1 MEKFVL
7 SGIKNDLLEAGK
19 DEGCIT
25 FQHLNELLPE
35 QIKDPGAI
43 EELFDFLGEN
53 NIEIVTQEESGKR
66 RTLSGE
72 EWTGKKAGEDE
83 TLPDALPD
91 NEEHES
97 EETTTTYL
105 REMGQFDLL
114 TPEEEAKYSKTIRE
128 GFDAIIAA
136 IREDT
141 SGVNEIRM
149 LVDRIDL
156 WHRRDPTLKPK
167 KQQLNYMRHCVL
179 IATRNYPDIRELF
192 ELNTKIE
199 AYNRSVEVAKD
210 AMIRANLRLVV
221 SIAKRYMHQGLTL
234 ADLIQEGNLGLMR
247 AVFRFDYKKGNKF
260 STYAS
265 WWIRQAITRAIL
277 DKTRTIRL
285 PVHFL
290 ELRSQ
295 FFKAFYSLLKELGR
309 EPTPVEIS
317 KMTDL
322 PMDKILAI
330 LEASREPISLET
342 PVGDDDS
349 TLGDFLENQESESPY
364 DAVQNRELAH
374 RVTEVLSTLLACAAK
389 HGLAE
394 VSPMVCALDQ
404 PDRLAFPLRRGLVWR
419 RNVDELRTAGPGQD
433 LLPGIASL
441 FNGALFSAKAI
452 EAVGVPDIRLFVRGD
467 EVDVHRRLVRSGLP
481 FGTCLD
487 TVYLHPYG
495 SDEFKPILGGRM
507 HTQYPDDPTK
517 RFFTYRNRGYLLA
530 QPGLRKLLP
539 QEWLRFGWYFLVTRR
554 DPAGLRE
561 WIRLRRM
568 GRRERFSRSQP
579 LTGGP
584 S

>member
-1 MEKFVL
+1 ML
-7 SGIKNDLLEAGK
+7 AGIKDDLLEAGK
-19 DEGCIT
+19 NEGCIT
-25 FQHLNELLPE
+25 FQLLNELLPDDVN
-35 QIKDPGAI
+35 DPKAI
-43 EELFDFLGEN
+43 EEIFDFLGEN
-53 NIEIVTQEESGKR
+53 NIEIVTQEKSGKKK
-66 RTLSGE
+66 TLSGE
-72 EWTGKKAGEDE
+72 EWTGKSELISDD
-83 TLPDALPD
+83 LDSDALPD
-91 NEEHES
+91 SEEHDS

-114 TPEEEAKYSKTIRE
+114 TPEDEAKYSKTIRE
-128 GFDAIIAA
+128 GFDAIIGA
-136 IREDT
+136 IREDKT
-141 SGVNEIRM
+141 DTTEMKM
-149 LVDRIDL
+149 LIDRIDL
-156 WHRRDPTLKPK
+156 WEKRDPTLKPK
-167 KQQLNYMRHCVL
+167 KQQLNYMRHCVMV
-179 IATRNYPDIRELF
+179 AAQKHTDIRELF
-192 ELNTKIE
+192 ELHTKLE
-199 AYNRSVEVAKD
+199 AYNRSIETAKD

-374 RVTEVLSTLLACAAK
+374 RVTEVLSSLT
-389 HGLAE
+389 
-394 VSPMVCALDQ
+394 
-404 PDRLAFPLRRGLVWR
+404 DR
-419 RNVDELRTAGPGQD
+419 EEK
-433 LLPGIASL
+433 I
-441 FNGALFSAKAI
+441 
-452 EAVGVPDIRLFVRGD
+452 IR
-467 EVDVHRRLVRSGLP
+467 
-481 FGTCLD
+481 
-487 TVYLHPYG
+487 
-495 SDEFKPILGGRM
+495 
-507 HTQYPDDPTK
+507 
-517 RFFTYRNRGYLLA
+517 
-530 QPGLRKLLP
+530 
-539 QEWLRFGWYFLVTRR
+539 LRFGIGEKAEYTLEEIGKRFNVS
-554 DPAGLRE
+554 RE
-561 WIRLRRM
+561 RIRQIEKKALNRLRHSS
-568 GRRERFSRSQP
+568 RREKLRFF
-579 LTGGP
+579 LD
-584 S
+584 

>member
-1 MEKFVL
+1 VL

-66 RTLSGE
+66 KTLSGE
-72 EWTGKKAGEDE
+72 EWTGKKSGEEE
-83 TLPDALPD
+83 TVSDSLPDS
-91 NEEHES
+91 EEHES

-128 GFDAIIAA
+128 GFDAIIDA
-136 IREDT
+136 IRQDQ
-141 SGVNEIRM
+141 SGVSEIKM

-156 WHRRDPTLKPK
+156 WQRRDPTLKPK
-167 KQQLNYMRHCVL
+167 KQQLNYMRHCVS
-179 IATRNYPDIRELF
+179 IANRNYPDRRELF
-192 ELNTKIE
+192 ELSTKIE
-199 AYNRSVEVAKD
+199 AYNRSIEFAKD
-210 AMIRANLRLVV
+210 SMIRANLRLVV

-374 RVTEVLSTLLACAAK
+374 RVTEVLSTLT
-389 HGLAE
+389 
-394 VSPMVCALDQ
+394 
-404 PDRLAFPLRRGLVWR
+404 DR
-419 RNVDELRTAGPGQD
+419 EEK
-433 LLPGIASL
+433 I
-441 FNGALFSAKAI
+441 
-452 EAVGVPDIRLFVRGD
+452 IR
-467 EVDVHRRLVRSGLP
+467 
-481 FGTCLD
+481 
-487 TVYLHPYG
+487 
-495 SDEFKPILGGRM
+495 
-507 HTQYPDDPTK
+507 
-517 RFFTYRNRGYLLA
+517 
-530 QPGLRKLLP
+530 
-539 QEWLRFGWYFLVTRR
+539 LRFGIGEKAEYTLEEIGKRFNVS
-554 DPAGLRE
+554 RE
-561 WIRLRRM
+561 RIRQIEKKALNRLRHSS
-568 GRRERFSRSQP
+568 RREKLRFF
-579 LTGGP
+579 LD
-584 S
+584 

>member
-1 MEKFVL
+1 ML
-7 SGIKNDLLEAGK
+7 AGIKNDLLEAGK

-25 FQHLNELLPE
+25 FQHLNELLPD
-35 QIKDPGAI
+35 QVKDPGAI

-66 RTLSGE
+66 KTLSGE
-72 EWTGKKAGEDE
+72 EWTGRKSGDDDSVSD
-83 TLPDALPD
+83 TLPD

-128 GFDAIIAA
+128 GFDAIIEA
-136 IREDT
+136 IREDV
-141 SGVNEIRM
+141 SGVNEIKL

-167 KQQLNYMRHCVL
+167 KQQLNYMRHCVS
-179 IATRNYPDIRELF
+179 IANRNYPDKRELF

-199 AYNRSVEVAKD
+199 AYNRSIETAKD

-374 RVTEVLSTLLACAAK
+374 RVTEVLSTLT
-389 HGLAE
+389 
-394 VSPMVCALDQ
+394 
-404 PDRLAFPLRRGLVWR
+404 DR
-419 RNVDELRTAGPGQD
+419 EEK
-433 LLPGIASL
+433 I
-441 FNGALFSAKAI
+441 
-452 EAVGVPDIRLFVRGD
+452 IR
-467 EVDVHRRLVRSGLP
+467 
-481 FGTCLD
+481 
-487 TVYLHPYG
+487 
-495 SDEFKPILGGRM
+495 
-507 HTQYPDDPTK
+507 
-517 RFFTYRNRGYLLA
+517 
-530 QPGLRKLLP
+530 
-539 QEWLRFGWYFLVTRR
+539 LRFGIGEKAEYTLEEIGKRFNVS
-554 DPAGLRE
+554 RE
-561 WIRLRRM
+561 RIRQIEKKALNRLRHSS
-568 GRRERFSRSQP
+568 RREKLRFF
-579 LTGGP
+579 LD
-584 S
+584 